1 MNKLNTLNEKEQ
13 RTAIHAKLTE
23 NGIKVTKT
31 LVDQVLDVAGDL
43 TFNALIQGKGIK
55 VQKLGSLEP
64 SIHKATTYK
73 VPVLDEDGLAIP
85 GEFRE
90 GVVPAKLH
98 VRFVESDVLL
108 EAMNTVQF

>member
-1 MNKLNTLNEKEQ
+1 MNKFNTLNEKEQ
-13 RTAIHAKLTE
+13 REAIHAKLTAM
-23 NGIKVTKT
+23 GIKVTKT

-64 SIHKATTYK
+64 SMHKATTFK
-73 VPVLDEDGLAIP
+73 TPILDANGVAT